1 MDEVDGTRKFSDLRI
16 RILNWGT
23 LRSHIRIESELN
35 FLRKYWKNH
44 VILIL
49 IGLPF
54 FFKPFS
60 QFFKSSGS
68 ELFSQ
73 KSFGDH
79 ESQCSMARS
88 PH

>member
-1 MDEVDGTRKFSDLRI
+1 MDEVDGTRKFSDVRI

-35 FLRKYWKNH
+35 FPRKYWKNH

-54 FFKPFS
+54 FFKT
-60 QFFKSSGS
+60 
-68 ELFSQ
+68 LFPI
-73 KSFGDH
+73 F
-79 ESQCSMARS
+79 
-88 PH
+88 

>member
-49 IGLPF
+49 IGLPIF
-54 FFKPFS
+54 LKT
-60 QFFKSSGS
+60 
-68 ELFSQ
+68 LFPI
-73 KSFGDH
+73 F
-79 ESQCSMARS
+79 
-88 PH
+88 